1 MKLKHVMIVLRKEIK
16 DLIRDRR
23 TIISSIV
30 IPMILIPLV
39 NIVMGGGIQKFE
51 QDMNENVTVALS
63 QSSNTA
69 EIRELV
75 RDRILSKN
83 PNIILVDTD
92 DPVKALENNEIRC
105 IIELESSYKE
115 KLEEGKPIRV
125 TLQYDESKSKSQ
137 AAADIVAWAVDEFSA
152 EVIEERITALGL
164 DPAILQPVQ
173 IERMNI
179 APNDKGN
186 NMMLE
191 MMLPFLIS
199 MLVAIGG
206 IPAATDIVA
215 GEKERNT
222 FEPLLTT
229 MPDRGSLLLGK
240 YLAVTLF
247 SFVSLVAIMAGLSIG
262 YMINPNSLTMGVDEG
277 LKGITLEPLAVVLA
291 LLITIALGMTFSGIQ
306 IALSTIAK
314 SYKEAQTYLSFLM
327 LATMIPGYA
336 TMFMQA
342 SDLSPVMFVLPV
354 MNTVAAFKM
363 VLSGSINYFNLVLA
377 LATSIVFVALTL
389 AFAASLFKKEKVM
402 FRN

>member
-342 SDLSPVMFVLPV
+342 SDLSPVMFALPV

>member
-152 EVIEERITALGL
+152 EVIEERIIALGL

-206 IPAATDIVA
+206 IPAATDLVA

-247 SFVSLVAIMAGLSIG
+247 SFVSLIAIMAGLSIG
-262 YMINPNSLTMGVDEG
+262 YMINPNSLTIGVDEG

-342 SDLSPVMFVLPV
+342 SDLSPVMFALPV

-363 VLSGSINYFNLVLA
+363 VLSGSIDYFNLVLA

>member
-83 PNIILVDTD
+83 PNIVLVDTD

-152 EVIEERITALGL
+152 EVIEERIIALGL

-206 IPAATDIVA
+206 IPAATDLVA

-247 SFVSLVAIMAGLSIG
+247 SFVSLIAIMAGLSIG
-262 YMINPNSLTMGVDEG
+262 YMINPNSLTIGVDEG

-342 SDLSPVMFVLPV
+342 SDLSPVMFALPV
-354 MNTVAAFKM
+354 MNTVVAFKM

-389 AFAASLFKKEKVM
+389 AFAASLFKKEKVL